1 MIALN
6 SISERVETMSLDIPT
21 LEGNYV
27 KLEPLQLSHAEGW
40 FEAGNNPEIWKYM
53 FMQIGSPTDAE
64 QIVREALDKAEQQ
77 TEFTY
82 TIFSKKDHKVL
93 GSTRFFD
100 FLPYHKQLEIGHT
113 WLTPRVWGSPVNV
126 ECKYLLLKHC
136 FEHLQLLRV
145 QLKTDLRNH
154 WAQRSMEK
162 IGAAREGILR
172 KHRVLPSGYVRD
184 TVMYSVIDDE
194 WHHVRAKLEH
204 MLEAN
209 H

>member
-1 MIALN
+1 MNLH
-6 SISERVETMSLDIPT
+6 ISTLD
-21 LEGNYV
+21 GNHV

-40 FEAGNNPEIWKYM
+40 FEAGNKSEIWKYM
-53 FMQIGSPTDAE
+53 FMKIASPTDAE
-64 QIVREALDKAEQQ
+64 QIVQDALERTKQE

-82 TIFSKKDHKVL
+82 TIFSKKDNRVI
-93 GSTRFFD
+93 GSTRLFD
-100 FLPYHKQLEIGHT
+100 FLPFHKQLEIGHT
-113 WLTPRVWGSPVNV
+113 WLTPRVWGSSVNV

-172 KHRVLPSGYVRD
+172 KHRVLPDGYVRD

-194 WHHVRAKLEH
+194 WDNIRAKLED
-204 MLEAN
+204 MLKEN